1 MKKEMYK
8 SMYET
13 EDYHWYFKSKR
24 EIVLGLL
31 DKYAEKGCKIIDLG
45 CGCGLMLGKL
55 QQYGEVSGV
64 DFSKEAIEY
73 CKTSF
78 SGELYQGNLED
89 VKLPQIYDWA
99 VMLDVLEHIEKEKC
113 VLTNIRSALKKNG
126 RIIIT
131 VPANM
136 KLWSKHDE
144 NCMHFRRYDLAQLEK
159 ILGDSGYFVNYISYY
174 NSRLYPIVFW
184 VRKIENLLKISNQG
198 SHIEYGIKPG
208 VINTMLYKIFSGE
221 KKHILEGKRYNKGV
235 SLICVAQRME

>member
-99 VMLDVLEHIEKEKC
+99 VMLDVPKH
-113 VLTNIRSALKKNG
+113 
-126 RIIIT
+126 
-131 VPANM
+131 PA
-136 KLWSKHDE
+136 
-144 NCMHFRRYDLAQLEK
+144 
-159 ILGDSGYFVNYISYY
+159 
-174 NSRLYPIVFW
+174 
-184 VRKIENLLKISNQG
+184 
-198 SHIEYGIKPG
+198 
-208 VINTMLYKIFSGE
+208 
-221 KKHILEGKRYNKGV
+221 
-235 SLICVAQRME
+235 

>member
-174 NSRLYPIVFW
+174 NSRLYPIVF
-184 VRKIENLLKISNQG
+184 G
-198 SHIEYGIKPG
+198 Y
-208 VINTMLYKIFSGE
+208 E
-221 KKHILEGKRYNKGV
+221 K
-235 SLICVAQRME
+235 